1 MGGKPPIL
9 KMLFFLNLISVFLIV
24 LFVIKFD
31 RKMIFFWSAICF
43 LYYFPISID
52 YYYSHENNVI
62 IHNVLLFSLM
72 FNLIYLFIAW
82 FCF

>member
-31 RKMIFFWSAICF
+31 RKMIFFGLQFAF
-43 LYYFPISID
+43 F
-52 YYYSHENNVI
+52 I
-62 IHNVLLFSLM
+62 IFQYLSTIITLM
-72 FNLIYLFIAW
+72 KIM
-82 FCF
+82 